1 MSAVIKIEN
10 LGKKYKL
17 GSINSGT
24 LREDISE
31 FFREK
36 LSKKKNPA
44 DSKKLQNEEF
54 WALRNLNLEIEK
66 GEKIGIIGANGA
78 GKSTLLKILSR
89 ITAPTEGRIEIN
101 GRISSMLEVG
111 TGFHGELTGRENIYL
126 NGAILG
132 MSRREVD
139 SKIEDIINFSECRQ
153 FIDTPVKRYSSGMYV
168 KLAFSVAAHL
178 DSEILIMDEV
188 LAVGDIAFQNKCL
201 EKMSLLSSE
210 QQRTILYVSH
220 NMSTIRKLCTK
231 CAVLSHGKLVY
242 FGDVEKAIEIY
253 SNTANV
259 MRLKNDLR
267 GIERKDSFTNYKV
280 LIQEV
285 EILGRESN
293 VIEFGENLELGLKL
307 LCKTQVEKMKIRCI
321 IRNAERVA
329 LATAMSPFLPEL
341 STNEESSVNIELNT
355 SHLSPGKYFVKL
367 ELTRPDGYGSEEK
380 YDMVNE
386 AFNFEVID
394 SKAGL
399 ENLNWYSHF
408 WGSIVLPEIKIL

>member
-1 MSAVIKIEN
+1 MAAIIKIEN
-10 LGKKYKL
+10 LKKKYKL
-17 GSINSGT
+17 GSIDSGT
-24 LREDISE
+24 LAGDIKALFKGE
-31 FFREK
+31 NHHNK
-36 LSKKKNPA
+36 
-44 DSKKLQNEEF
+44 EF
-54 WALRNLNLEIEK
+54 WALDGISFQIEQ

-78 GKSTLLKILSR
+78 GKSTLLKILSQ
-89 ITAPTEGRIEIN
+89 ITAPTEGKIEIN

-139 SKIEDIINFSECRQ
+139 SKIADIIDFSECAD

-188 LAVGDIAFQNKCL
+188 LAVGDVAFQNKCL

-210 QQRTILYVSH
+210 QKRTILYVSH

-231 CAVLSHGKLVY
+231 CAVLSHGKLIY

-259 MRLKNDLR
+259 MMLKNDLR
-267 GIERKDSFTNYKV
+267 SIERTDTFTNYK
-280 LIQEV
+280 LIIQEA
-285 EILGRESN
+285 EILGRETN
-293 VIEFGENLELGLKL
+293 ILEFGEKLKLGLKI
-307 LCKTQVEKMKIRCI
+307 LCKQKPENTKLRCI
-321 IRNAERVA
+321 IHNSERIPV
-329 LATAMSPFLPEL
+329 ATALSSDLPNFSEGR
-341 STNEESSVNIELNT
+341 ESDISLEIDTRKLA
-355 SHLSPGKYFVKL
+355 PGKYRVKL
-367 ELTRPDGYGSEEK
+367 ELTHPDGYGSEEK

-386 AFNFEVID
+386 AFCFEIMA
-394 SKAGL
+394 STSRI
-399 ENLNWYSHF
+399 ENLNWYPQY
-408 WGSIVLPEIKIL
+408 WGNVVLPEIKVEK

>member
-285 EILGRESN
+285 EITGRTSN
-293 VIEFGENLELGLKL
+293 VLEYGEPITFKL
-307 LCKTQVEKMKIRCI
+307 LLLPKEKTSSIRLRCVI
-321 IRNAERVA
+321 YNSSRNPI
-329 LATAMSPFLPEL
+329 ATSLSGELPEL
-341 STNEESSVNIELNT
+341 KINKENRISFSLNT
-355 SHLSPGKYFVKL
+355 KCLAPGKYRVKF
-367 ELTRPDGYGSEEK
+367 ELTHPDGYGSEEK
-380 YDMVNE
+380 YDFVSE
-386 AFNFEVID
+386 AFYFEIIYASD
-394 SKAGL
+394 SL
-399 ENLNWYSHF
+399 SNLNWYPQF
-408 WGSIVLPEIKIL
+408 WGNIILPELEII